1 MVSIHRTNHIA
12 DDFSTPLR
20 EAWFSSKSLITEL
33 VERLDIPTDVAT
45 QALFVNTQS
54 TDDPDGTIRDFA
66 RNMTPEECVTYLTIP
81 TTIGKSHRVMIVPSK
96 NLESRN
102 AHLVPFIEIHSRLV
116 AWWLTTTWRSLDLA
130 QSAWELTDAHRV
142 ISAAACSRALL
153 ETAAA
158 FWCAAREMA
167 EIWNR
172 IKLLGITKKSG
183 LQGWHELNDWI
194 WRTTYGAK
202 FDARSPDLEKA
213 WKKLSS
219 TNVLTYID
227 KLAKAVPNIDLQTKY
242 QWLCNTVHPS
252 CGGTFAMS
260 TPLARHVSGTHAFA
274 WFAPFPIRT
283 ESRGEH
289 AAERTVHEAIAT
301 LSIVAVR
308 VIVQT
313 LDDALSVIDDLGLT
327 TGATKMATFTY
338 WRQLQVA
345 TRKQRCPCRSGLTF
359 EKCHHRWREPTTS
372 MTSTFPWE
380 NL

>member
-1 MVSIHRTNHIA
+1 MVSIHRTNSIA
-12 DDFSTPLR
+12 DEFSAPLR
-20 EAWFSSKSLITEL
+20 EAWDASKSLLAEL
-33 VERLDIPTDVAT
+33 VQRLDIPTDVSS
-45 QALFVNTQS
+45 QALFINAQA
-54 TDDPDGTIRDFA
+54 TDDPDGTIREFA
-66 RNMTPEECVTYLTIP
+66 RNMTPEEQVTYLTIP
-81 TTIGKSHRVMIVPSK
+81 TMEGKSHRVMIVPSK
-96 NLESRN
+96 NSQSKN

-130 QSAWELTDAHRV
+130 QSTWELTDADRV

-158 FWCAAREMA
+158 FWCAAKEMS
-167 EIWNR
+167 EIWNA
-172 IKLLGITKKSG
+172 IKLNGLTRDSG
-183 LQGWHELNDWI
+183 LRGWHELNSWI

-202 FDARSPDLEKA
+202 FDSRSPDLEKA

-219 TNVLTYID
+219 TNVVTYID
-227 KLAKAVPNIDLQTKY
+227 KLAKAVPKIDLQTKY

-260 TPLARHVSGTHAFA
+260 TPLATHASGAHAFA
-274 WFAPFPIRT
+274 WFAPFPIHM
-283 ESRGEH
+283 ESRGGH
-289 AAERTVHEAIAT
+289 VAERTVHEAIAT

-313 LDDALSVIDDLGLT
+313 LDDSLCIIDDLGLT
-327 TGATKMATFTY
+327 TGAAKLATFAY

-359 EKCHHRWREPTTS
+359 EKCRHHWKEPSTS
-372 MTSTFPWE
+372 IRSNFSCDD
-380 NL
+380 L